1 MNLRKVSALAGV
13 AVLAFAACS
22 TTGGT
27 PAPTTPPASQGGGAE
42 SQPPAASGGA
52 PSAPASV
59 DTSKGTVKVAV
70 ELPYQGSEKAAS
82 EPIFNGIKLAVKE
95 AGGGAGGYAIEVPDV
110 FDDAVNGAHDP
121 QTGAR
126 NVTTIATDPEF
137 VAVIGPLNSSVAA
150 AQIPITNEAG
160 LLQCSPANTNE
171 GLTKPEFGA
180 LDVRKANPDKINYVR
195 VVTTDDNQGPAAA
208 RYMLER
214 LSLKNIFIIDDTETF
229 GDGIADNFQK
239 YLEDNGGTVAD
250 RQGVP
255 KTTTDYAPIMTA
267 AKAKNPDGIY
277 FGGVTATGGARIL
290 NAAIQAGLDV
300 PYVGPDGIYDGSA
313 ATKDSFLNLAGANAK
328 NSYATAAA
336 VGDFPGREEFAARY
350 KAEYGSDPTGYSAT
364 GYACAQVVIDALN
377 RANPSG
383 DMAAVR
389 EAVRAAAVDPSAT
402 YTTVIGEFKFDENG
416 DTSQK
421 IISFYAFD
429 PAGADGKGDWVF
441 KEQLDFA
448 K

>member
-1 MNLRKVSALAGV
+1 V
-13 AVLAFAACS
+13 A
-22 TTGGT
+22 
-27 PAPTTPPASQGGGAE
+27 
-42 SQPPAASGGA
+42 
-52 PSAPASV
+52 
-59 DTSKGTVKVAV
+59 K
-70 ELPYQGSEKAAS
+70 
-82 EPIFNGIKLAVKE
+82 
-95 AGGGAGGYAIEVPDV
+95 
-110 FDDAVNGAHDP
+110 
-121 QTGAR
+121 
-126 NVTTIATDPEF
+126 
-137 VAVIGPLNSSVAA
+137 
-150 AQIPITNEAG
+150 AQIPLTNEAG
-160 LLQCSPANTNE
+160 LAQCSPANTNE

-180 LDVRKANPDKINYVR
+180 LDIRKANPDKINYVR

-208 RYMLER
+208 KYILEN
-214 LSLKNIFIIDDTETF
+214 LGKKNVFIIDDTETF
-229 GDGIADNFQK
+229 GDGIADNFQA
-239 YLEDNGGTVAD
+239 YLEANGGTTVD

-267 AKAKNPDGIY
+267 AKAKNPEAIY

-290 NAAIQAGLDV
+290 KAAIQAGLDV
-300 PYVGPDGIYDGSA
+300 PYVGPDGIYDGSG
-313 ATKDSFLNLAGANAK
+313 ATKDSFLNLAGADAK
-328 NSYATAAA
+328 NAYATAAA
-336 VGDFPGREEFAARY
+336 VGDYPGRADFEARY
-350 KAEYGSDPTGYSAT
+350 NAEYGSAPTGYSAT

-389 EAVRAAAVDPSAT
+389 EAVRAAAVDTSAT
-402 YTTVIGEFKFDENG
+402 YDTVIGEFKFDENG